1 MVVRM
6 SSKEESSDESLEP
19 PPSKKPKRRGP
30 ELILLLYSAPEL
42 VAYGDPADM
51 AADQDTVITAN
62 AIAGAL
68 GSIRYPVV
76 MAQVCG
82 IDEAARVAAQF
93 DPTTTLV
100 FNLCEEIP
108 GRIDGESAVQYPLQE
123 MGFHVIGGTPENLD
137 LCRDKGVTQQFL
149 ARFGIPT
156 APHQVFVT
164 GDEPIDLCFPVITK
178 PVWEDSSAGIT
189 RDSVIFD
196 EPALRRRVKELIG
209 IYDQPI
215 MAEMFLD
222 GREFNISV
230 WGDEPAIVLPLA
242 ETLFGEVEEA
252 HARVLNFDSK
262 WNPDSV
268 EFNQFTVGCPAVV
281 DSELDRKIRTIALA
295 SYHATGCHDYAR
307 IDMREKDGQMYVL
320 EVNPN
325 PCLALDA
332 GFVRASRAAGYSY
345 PRMLRQIVEFSWKRA
360 KKERRKANG
369 RRMAA

>member
-19 PPSKKPKRRGP
+19 PPSKRPKPRGP
-30 ELILLLYSAPEL
+30 ELILLIYSAP
-42 VAYGDPADM
+42 DPGEYSDPSDM
-51 AADQDTVITAN
+51 LADQDTVITAH
-62 AIAGAL
+62 AIANAL

-76 MAQVCG
+76 MAL
-82 IDEAARVAAQF
+82 IRSMDDAARAASQF

-108 GRIDGESAVQYPLQE
+108 GRIDGESAAQFPFQH

-137 LCRDKGVTQQFL
+137 LCRDKGLTQKFL
-149 ARFGIPT
+149 ANQGIPT
-156 APHQVFVT
+156 APHQVFLT
-164 GDEPIDLCFPVITK
+164 GDEPVDMPFPVITK
-178 PVWEDSSAGIT
+178 PIWEDSSAGIT

-196 EPALRRRVKELIG
+196 EPSLRRRVKELIAA
-209 IYDQPI
+209 YHQPI

-230 WGDEPAIVLPLA
+230 WGNETPIVLPLA
-242 ETLFGEVEEA
+242 ETLFGEVQEA
-252 HARVLNFDSK
+252 HAKVLNFDSK

-268 EFNQFTVGCPAVV
+268 EYNEFTVGCPAMV
-281 DSELDRKIRTIALA
+281 DAEMDRQIRTIALA
-295 SYHATGCHDYAR
+295 SYQATGCHDFAR
-307 IDMREKDGQMYVL
+307 IDMREKDGQLCVL

-325 PCLALDA
+325 PCLALDS
-332 GFVRASRAAGYSY
+332 GFVRASKEAGYSY

-360 KKERRKANG
+360 KKERRRANA
-369 RRMAA
+369 RQLAA